1 MMDVPLSLVTLLRYG
16 TTVHGESEVVTDT
29 GSGTRRASF
38 ADVGERAARLASG
51 LRQLGV
57 TGDERVA
64 TFQWNNQGH
73 VEAYLA
79 VPSMGAVLHTLNIR
93 LYPEQLVYVANHAE
107 DKVVLVDAS
116 LAGVLAKTLPEMKTV
131 EHVLVVGDRGGAA
144 AAGLKTSTAEVHAYE
159 DL

>member
-1 MMDVPLSLVTLLRYG
+1 MDVPLSLVTLLRYG

-64 TFQWNNQGH
+64 TFQWNNQEH
-73 VEAYLA
+73 FEAYLA

-93 LYPEQLVYVANHAE
+93 LSPEQLVFVANHGE
-107 DKVVLVDAS
+107 DRVVLVDAS
-116 LAGVLAKTLPEMKTV
+116 LVPLLARVLPRLQTV
-131 EHVLVVGDRGGAA
+131 RHVVV
-144 AAGLKTSTAEVHAYE
+144 
-159 DL
+159 